1 MQIAYNIMC
10 QLIAIK
16 FVKLLNFSHIKNPS
30 SLHNVNCKKLI
41 LIIICIH
48 ITYNDNQL
56 KIQYSMPFKYNMYTV
71 RYIRDNYQACIF
83 INIKFIF
90 IFYYYNPKE

>member
-1 MQIAYNIMC
+1 MQIAYNIMY

-41 LIIICIH
+41 LIIICIY

-56 KIQYSMPFKYNMYTV
+56 KIQYSMPSKYNMYTV
-71 RYIRDNYQACIF
+71 RYIRDNYQ
-83 INIKFIF
+83 
-90 IFYYYNPKE
+90 FYIHKYKIYIYILLL